1 MQTLYGNKLEA
12 ETVDISELSP
22 YAIGY
27 IFTPTGEVIEVPETD
42 DHSSVFSDYYS
53 GYLELNQPVVME
65 VYKASKMLCDLNH
78 SLFIGIR
85 LNVATKTINNSMNT
99 LFVPNDI
106 ENIPEEEKQAI
117 ICLLEQKHSRSIVT
131 NIYTF
136 DDQFYM
142 EEDFLKKIKTSYQ
155 KNNNPQ

>member
-1 MQTLYGNKLEA
+1 
-12 ETVDISELSP
+12 
-22 YAIGY
+22 
-27 IFTPTGEVIEVPETD
+27 
-42 DHSSVFSDYYS
+42 
-53 GYLELNQPVVME
+53 ME

-117 ICLLEQKHSRSIVT
+117 ISLLEQKHSRSIVT